1 VKLRYCGSAELAM
14 AFAKQTQPA
23 SSAIDPEHLS
33 WMEKAFEHAKLAFD
47 NREVPIGC
55 LLVLDK
61 LEIIGRGK
69 NDVNRTKN
77 ATRHAEMLA
86 VDEAVEFCRAKGWRH
101 EDVFPKCTMYVTVEP
116 CIMCASVLRFV
127 GISKVVFGCP
137 NFRFGGCGSVI
148 NANDVPLED
157 YPSPLVSISG
167 VKSEEAIDLLK
178 DFYKGENP
186 FAPNPKDKSGRK

>member
-1 VKLRYCGSAELAM
+1 M
-14 AFAKQTQPA
+14 TTQGVITA
-23 SSAIDPEHLS
+23 LHSSADDPKLMA
-33 WMEKAFEHAKLAFD
+33 WMEKAFEHARLAFD

-55 LLVLDK
+55 LLVMEDE
-61 LEIIGRGK
+61 EIIGRGK

-86 VDEAVEFCRAKGWRH
+86 VDEAVDLCRERGWQH
-101 EDVFPKCTMYVTVEP
+101 KDVFPKCTMYVTVEP

-137 NFRFGGCGSVI
+137 NYRFGGCGSVI
-148 NANDVPLED
+148 NANDVPLVD
-157 YPSPLVSISG
+157 HPSPLQSVSG
-167 VKSEEAIDLLK
+167 VRSEEAIELLK